1 MRVLRVTEYMLQN
14 ICYIQNLWWI
24 FNTVHMLDS
33 MARQHKYLKAM
44 RALLITVYIEYMVYT
59 GCMVNFYIVW
69 YIQDV

>member
-1 MRVLRVTEYMLQN
+1 
-14 ICYIQNLWWI
+14 
-24 FNTVHMLDS
+24 MLDS